1 MAPTG
6 TVLSPSINYRCH
18 RMVASPSEQQQP
30 RLEAAE
36 GPVVH
41 VATPQ
46 RRTVYD
52 SPQHP
57 LGEGREAA
65 PHPPVELSR
74 QMRYRLGQRHETR
87 LDARLQLVQGRRK
100 HTRLAGQHSS
110 PTLMRMRRFSVLQV
124 RRLRVPLMRRISIH
138 MEGRFSVLLERRVR
152 PAAGAAFQPAAGAAF
167 QPAAGAAFQP
177 AAGAAFQPAAG
188 AAFQPAAG
196 AAFQPAAGA
205 AFQPAAGAAFP
216 QDDGQQVLLEAG
228 ATLAFAA
235 GGADQP
241 GVGAASHPAG
251 VTLPHEAGAS
261 FQPDAGPEF
270 PAAAGGA
277 LESDSDAF
285 DVFLEDDED
294 GGGYK
299 QPVDLE
305 AEPEIEPAIPEPV
318 YMPELMENRAT
329 ESTSPTVDRAVFEA
343 QAARYRQLE
352 RELMQAQNEM
362 RAMQR
367 QHAPSQHGTGQ
378 RDGQR
383 FDTEINT
390 DADAGG
396 WNDAAN
402 IADPNEVVSGG
413 AGATNSG
420 RFEAASAANG
430 GPSGAAV
437 AANAGLPG
445 AAGAANGVRSGL
457 ARAANGGPSGAAGAA
472 NGVPSGAAGAANGG
486 RFGAAGTA
494 NGGRFGAAGAANG
507 GRFGAAGAANGGRF
521 GAAGAANGGRFGA
534 DAAGEDN
541 YELHLNIPRPLVLV
555 EPNRPAIIDAVNSAY
570 AHGATLDLHQLTHMQ
585 RSWAHRYAMA
595 LASIPAKHNGFTVG
609 HGLLICPVYRL
620 ARRM

>member
-74 QMRYRLGQRHETR
+74 QMRHRLGQRHETR
-87 LDARLQLVQGRRK
+87 LDARLQHAQGRRK

-124 RRLRVPLMRRISIH
+124 RRLRVPLMRRISIQ
-138 MEGRFSVLLERRVR
+138 MERRFSVLLERRVR

-167 QPAAGAAFQP
+167 QPAAGAAF
-177 AAGAAFQPAAG
+177 
-188 AAFQPAAG
+188 
-196 AAFQPAAGA
+196 
-205 AFQPAAGAAFP
+205 P
-216 QDDGQQVLLEAG
+216 QEDGQQVFLEAE

-235 GGADQP
+235 GGAEQP

-277 LESDSDAF
+277 LESDADAF
-285 DVFLEDDED
+285 DAFLEDAED

-305 AEPEIEPAIPEPV
+305 AEPEIEPTIPEPG
-318 YMPELMENRAT
+318 YMPEPMENRAT
-329 ESTSPTVDRAVFEA
+329 ESASPTVDRAVFEA
-343 QAARYRQLE
+343 QAARYHQLE
-352 RELMQAQNEM
+352 RELMQARNEM

-378 RDGQR
+378 RDGPR

-402 IADPNEVVSGG
+402 IADPNGVVSGG

-430 GPSGAAV
+430 GPSGAVV

-457 ARAANGGPSGAAGAA
+457 ACAANGGPSGAAGAA

-507 GRFGAAGAANGGRF
+507 GRFGAAGAANGGRV

-609 HGLLICPVYRL
+609 HGHLICPVYRL

>member
-1 MAPTG
+1 
-6 TVLSPSINYRCH
+6 
-18 RMVASPSEQQQP
+18 MVASPSEQQQP
-30 RLEAAE
+30 RLEAVE

-65 PHPPVELSR
+65 PHPPPAA
-74 QMRYRLGQRHETR
+74 GAAIQRAAGAATTR
-87 LDARLQLVQGRRK
+87 AADAAHQ
-100 HTRLAGQHSS
+100 HTDGGAIQRPPGAASPGAAGAASA
-110 PTLMRMRRFSVLQV
+110 PAAGAPNTTAAGAALPRAAEAAILT
-124 RRLRVPLMRRISIH
+124 
-138 MEGRFSVLLERRVR
+138 
-152 PAAGAAFQPAAGAAF
+152 AAGAAFQPAAGAAF

-188 AAFQPAAG
+188 AASQPAAG

-205 AFQPAAGAAFP
+205 AFS
-216 QDDGQQVLLEAG
+216 QDDGQ
-228 ATLAFAA
+228 
-235 GGADQP
+235 
-241 GVGAASHPAG
+241 
-251 VTLPHEAGAS
+251 
-261 FQPDAGPEF
+261 QPDAGPEF

-277 LESDSDAF
+277 LESDADAF
-285 DVFLEDDED
+285 DAFLEDDED
-294 GGGYK
+294 GGSYK

-305 AEPEIEPAIPEPV
+305 AESEIEPAIPEPG

-329 ESTSPTVDRAVFEA
+329 ESASPTVDRAVFEA

-352 RELMQAQNEM
+352 RELMQARNEM

-367 QHAPSQHGTGQ
+367 QYAPSQHGTGQ

-402 IADPNEVVSGG
+402 IADPNGVVSGG
-413 AGATNSG
+413 AGATNGG

-430 GPSGAAV
+430 GPLGAAV

-472 NGVPSGAAGAANGG
+472 NGVPSGAAGAANGVPSGAAGAANGG
-486 RFGAAGTA
+486 RFGAAGAA